1 MNFRL
6 QTRTLCGLR
15 NLSPVM
21 RQSLPMKFFLER
33 RSARL
38 RNFGMSLAIFILA
51 ASAIT
56 FAQTLPPKPPA
67 APSLRI
73 SVRLIQVNVIAEDS
87 DGQPIR
93 DLKKEDFTILEQGQ
107 LQQISLFAQQNDVPP
122 APTADASST
131 TTSSP
136 PSELNA
142 HGATSKFFSNHVQRS
157 PSGANSVTVVLIDT
171 VNTAFRDLPYVRSQ
185 VTEFLKNLR
194 PQDQVALYLLTPS
207 KLYTL
212 HDFTNDSET
221 LLRLVS
227 GRKIDTGSAP
237 DDSRSVEQNAGD
249 ARAKKLLDD
258 AFAEAN
264 RFFQGGRGVIESTNL
279 ALRQIASNVANIPGR
294 KSLVWISDGFPVTM
308 GFGGTARNREDRPD
322 FNLSLSI
329 TAKILGDADVAIY
342 PVDARGLV
350 APTGGSNVVSTNF
363 DAMLAIADVTG
374 GHAFYNTNDIT
385 AAIRTAVDDSRI
397 SYLLGYYPTNDAW
410 NGTFRGITL
419 KVSRPGVRLRYRT
432 GYYADAEVDAKEI
445 TSDRRIYDAVRSPL
459 QLMNLGLEVQAEP
472 VASADGREM
481 KVQVRVDP
489 TRMHFEQNGDR
500 WTDTVDIVWVGMSS
514 DGRVID
520 KNTDTVGMRPAQAG
534 YDEIQQ
540 KGFSFTE
547 HVHLTNQ
554 SVEMRLVVRDRG
566 TGAIGSVNIPLNK
579 IFMKA
584 NANPAAH

>member
-1 MNFRL
+1 
-6 QTRTLCGLR
+6 
-15 NLSPVM
+15 M
-21 RQSLPMKFFLER
+21 RQSFPMKFSLRQRPDCF
-33 RSARL
+33 
-38 RNFGMSLAIFILA
+38 RNFGRQFTIAIFILA
-51 ASAIT
+51 AGRIA
-56 FAQTLPPKPPA
+56 FAQTLPPKPPDVQKPA
-67 APSLRI
+67 SAPALRI

-87 DGQPIR
+87 GGQPIR
-93 DLKKEDFTILEQGQ
+93 DLKKEEFTILEQGQ
-107 LQQISLFAQQNDVPP
+107 PQQISLFAQQNDLPS
-122 APTADASST
+122 AEDSS
-131 TTSSP
+131 SSP
-136 PSELNA
+136 PSTGPDVSTPNVA
-142 HGATSKFFSNHVQRS
+142 RTFFSNHVQSS

-171 VNTAFRDLPYVRSQ
+171 VNTAFKDLPYVRSQ
-185 VTEFLKNLR
+185 VTEFLKNLQ

-227 GRKIDTGSAP
+227 GRKSITDSAQ
-237 DDSRSVEQNAGD
+237 DDFRSAEQNAGD

-264 RFFQGGRGVIESTNL
+264 RFFQGGRGVIEATNL

-294 KSLVWISDGFPVTM
+294 KNLVWISGGFPVTM
-308 GFGGTARNREDRPD
+308 GFGGTARNRDDRPD

-329 TAKILGDADVAIY
+329 TAKILGDADMAIY

-350 APTGGSNVVSTNF
+350 APTGGGDVVSTNF
-363 DAMLAIADVTG
+363 DAMLAIAEVTG

-385 AAIRTAVDDSRI
+385 GAIRTAVDDSRI
-397 SYLLGYYPTNDAW
+397 SYLLGYYPTNDIW

-419 KVSRPGVRLRYRT
+419 KVSRPGVHLRYRT
-432 GYYADAEVDAKEI
+432 GYYADAEIDAKEI
-445 TSDRRIYDAVRSPL
+445 TSDRRVYDAIRSPL

-472 VASADGREM
+472 VVSATGREM

-489 TRMHFEQNGDR
+489 TRMHFERNGDR

-514 DGRVID
+514 DGRVMD
-520 KNTDTVGMRPAQAG
+520 KNTDTVGMRPAQNG

-554 SVEMRLVVRDRG
+554 SVEMRLVVRDHG

-579 IFMKA
+579 IFTKTTV
-584 NANPAAH
+584 NPAAH